1 VKKFWIVIMLVC
13 MLSGCGAQEAFETV
27 NDTLMQPE
35 QAAEKQ
41 VMLSLPEDAAAPA
54 MESDTA
60 GKLYLCDGYSVT
72 VQTLES
78 GDLQG
83 TIKETTGFDRAALPI
98 IETVQG
104 EVRRYECVWTTTGE
118 TEDQI
123 GRFAL
128 LDDGSY
134 HYVVT
139 VMADASKA
147 GQLTNQW
154 NQLFSS
160 FSLTDT
166 AP

>member
-1 VKKFWIVIMLVC
+1 MKKFWIVIMLAC
-13 MLSGCGAQEAFETV
+13 MLSGCGAQETFETV
-27 NDTLMQPE
+27 NDTLRQPE
-35 QAAEKQ
+35 QMPEKQ
-41 VMLSLPEDAAAPA
+41 VVLSLPEDAAVPA

-60 GKLYLCDGYSVT
+60 GKLYLCDGYFVT

-78 GDLQG
+78 GDLQS
-83 TIKETTGFDRAALPI
+83 TIRETTGFDRTALPI

-104 EVRRYECVWTTTGE
+104 DVHRYECVWTTTGE

-128 LDDGSY
+128 LDDGNY

-139 VMADASKA
+139 VMADASKV
-147 GQLTNQW
+147 GQLTDQW
-154 NQLFSS
+154 NQLFSTI
-160 FSLTDT
+160 SLTDT

>member
-1 VKKFWIVIMLVC
+1 MKKVWIVMVLVC
-13 MLSGCGAQEAFETV
+13 MLSGCGVQETFETV
-27 NDTLMQPE
+27 NDTLYQPE
-35 QAAEKQ
+35 QTLEKQ
-41 VMLSLPEDAAAPA
+41 VVLMFPEDTAAPA
-54 MESDTA
+54 MESETA
-60 GKLYLCDGYSVT
+60 GKLYICDGYCVT

-78 GDLQG
+78 GDLQS
-83 TIKETTGFDRAALPI
+83 TIKNTTGFDKDALSI
-98 IETVQG
+98 IETSQKD
-104 EVRRYECVWTTTGE
+104 VRRYECVWTTTGE
-118 TEDQI
+118 TEDQV

-128 LDDGSY
+128 LDDGNY

-147 GQLTNQW
+147 GQLTDQW